1 MKSMSLA
8 RKVSSSCTI
17 SDVERQ
23 TQSVYG
29 RQNLIN
35 VITMIQELKT
45 SNRITWIPVPC
56 REQLWRTD
64 S

>member
-1 MKSMSLA
+1 MSFA

-45 SNRITWIPVPC
+45 CNRT
-56 REQLWRTD
+56 T
-64 S
+64 